1 MRETTGEQAPRT
13 HLAAATILSGALG
26 ALLLVLLALPTARLL
41 DAAAQLDLAVLTFL
55 SHFARRSWLL
65 DTVIWSI
72 WNQAILQYGVVMVV
86 VWRVWFAEGE
96 TPASWRKRQE
106 VLSTLIALYPCVA
119 LVLVTRA
126 ILPFRP
132 RPVMDPTIAFRVPF
146 VPPDVTFAPE
156 STSFP
161 SGHAAVLAAFAIGL
175 WAISRRLGVFTV
187 LYGALVVCL
196 PRLYFGRHF
205 ATDILAGT
213 AIALA
218 TVPLTKQLV
227 AAGSFVQ
234 RLPSWS
240 TRHAAAFY
248 TLFFFCSLDIATDFA
263 YVKTVLHLVGSV
275 QVTRIVGSWR

>member
-1 MRETTGEQAPRT
+1 MRETTGEPPRHIQLT
-13 HLAAATILSGALG
+13 STMVISAALG
-26 ALLLVLLALPTARLL
+26 ALLLVLLTLPTARLL
-41 DAAAQLDLAVLTFL
+41 EAATQLDLAVLEFL
-55 SHFARRSWLL
+55 SRFARRSWLL

-86 VWRVWFAEGE
+86 VWRVWFADGE
-96 TPASWRKRQE
+96 TPASWQKRQD
-106 VLSTLIALYPCVA
+106 VFSTLVALYPCVA
-119 LVLVTRA
+119 LVLMTRA
-126 ILPFRP
+126 VLPFRP
-132 RPVMDPTIAFRVPF
+132 RPVMDPTVAFRVPF
-146 VPPDVTFAPE
+146 VPPDVTFTPE

-175 WAISRRLGVFTV
+175 WSISRRLGIFTA
-187 LYGALVVCL
+187 LYGAFVVCL

-213 AIALA
+213 AIAVA

-227 AAGSFVQ
+227 ASGSFVR

-240 TRHAAAFY
+240 ARHSAAFY
-248 TLFFFCSLDIATDFA
+248 TFFFFCCLDIATDFG
-263 YVKTVLHLVGSV
+263 YVKTVLHLVGSM

>member
-1 MRETTGEQAPRT
+1 MRETTGEQPQRA
-13 HLAAATILSGALG
+13 HLTSTMVLSSALG

-55 SHFARRSWLL
+55 SRFARQSWLL

-86 VWRVWFAEGE
+86 IWRVWFADGE
-96 TPASWRKRQE
+96 TPLSWQKRQE
-106 VLSTLIALYPCVA
+106 VLSTLVAVYPCIA

-126 ILPFRP
+126 VLPFRP
-132 RPVMDPTIAFRVPF
+132 RPVMDPTLAFRVPF

-161 SGHAAVLAAFAIGL
+161 SGHAAVLAALAIGL
-175 WAISRRLGVFTV
+175 WSISRRLGVFTA
-187 LYGALVVCL
+187 LYGAFVVCL

-205 ATDILAGT
+205 ATDILAGI
-213 AIALA
+213 AIAVA
-218 TVPLTKQLV
+218 TVPLTKQIV
-227 AAGSFVQ
+227 ASVSCVR

-240 TRHAAAFY
+240 TRHAGAFY
-248 TLFFFCSLDIATDFA
+248 TLFFFCCLDIATDFA
-263 YVKTVLHLVGSV
+263 YVRTVLHLVGSMHV
-275 QVTRIVGSWR
+275 ARIVGSWR